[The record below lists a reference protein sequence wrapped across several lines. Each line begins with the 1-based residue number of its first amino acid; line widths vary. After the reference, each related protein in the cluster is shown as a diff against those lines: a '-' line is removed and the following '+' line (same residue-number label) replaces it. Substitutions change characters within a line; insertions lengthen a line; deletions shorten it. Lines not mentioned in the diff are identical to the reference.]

1 MDNFLDFNSFLTRI
15 PDLRAMDK
23 DALQDRLEQL
33 RALIAQLDENEPE
46 DMESEEYEDWGE
58 LHEELEDLLDDVIDQ
73 LEARK

>member
-23 DALQDRLEQL
+23 AALQDRLEQL
-33 RALIAQLDENEPE
+33 RALVAQLDETEPA
-46 DMESEEYEDWGE
+46 DMDSEEYEEWGD
-58 LHEELEDLLDDVIDQ
+58 LHEELEDLIDDVIDQ